1 MKEKH
6 ESMRA
11 LRATAR
17 ALLLLAAFGLPG
29 TAEAEAASD
38 AARANGAASEPA
50 AASLLPEYL
59 RPQNLLPQKLFSESL
74 LPENL
79 FNNDSLFGR
88 LAERVHF
95 SGFARL
101 VGGYL
106 DEGDASYQGYD
117 NAISYDQHSLF
128 ALQTDVALTETFSF
142 TTQLLAHASKDR
154 DTGLEWAYLTWRPS
168 SNWNFKAGKLRTPFL
183 FHSDTL
189 DLGYAYPWIIPPQQ
203 VYTPYLFPNF
213 TGLGG
218 AYQFNIWDWD
228 IEAEAY
234 WGRIDNFVVKDEY
247 AADTEVSNPRGL
259 ILDAWRGN
267 LRLRASWHLSDT
279 ELKLPQAGFL
289 GLVSDNLVAEL
300 REQGFN
306 RSADSLRAKSSTTFT
321 QLAIS
326 YDALDYFLK
335 AEYTRL
341 RRTNASAV
349 PEFDSYY
356 LSGGYTFHPFN
367 LPITAH
373 ASFASI
379 STKGRDRPVED
390 EIECS
395 PGDLFSGLP
404 GGLPGGLPL
413 PAPSPNCFYRALY
426 LGAFDYIRSANS
438 PLDDDLRSLSVG
450 LRWDVNPAVALKAEW
465 VHLRGAR
472 EQRGF
477 FTIDPMGDFDRKA
490 NLFLLGLEW
499 VF

>member
-6 ESMRA
+6 ESPRA
-11 LRATAR
+11 LRAAR
-17 ALLLLAAFGLPG
+17 ALLLLAAFGLPRA
-29 TAEAEAASD
+29 AEAEAAGD
-38 AARANGAASEPA
+38 PARANGAASESA
-50 AASLLPEYL
+50 AESLLPEYL
-59 RPQNLLPQKLFSESL
+59 RPENLLPQKLFPESL

-79 FNNDSLFGR
+79 FSNDSLFGR
-88 LAERVHF
+88 LAERVRF

-101 VGGYL
+101 AGGYL

-117 NAISYDQHSLF
+117 NAIGYDQHSLF
-128 ALQTDVALTETFSF
+128 ALQTDVALSETFSF
-142 TTQLLAHASKDR
+142 TTQLLAHASEDR

-168 SNWNFKAGKLRTPFL
+168 NSWNFKAGKLRTPFL

-213 TGLGG
+213 TGLSA

-234 WGRIDNFVVKDEY
+234 WGRIDNFTVKDQY

-267 LRLRASWHLSDT
+267 LRLRASYHLSDT
-279 ELKLPQAGFL
+279 ALKLPQAARIGR
-289 GLVSDNLVAEL
+289 VSNNLVREL
-300 REQGFN
+300 RERGFN

-373 ASFASI
+373 ATFASI

-395 PGDLFSGLP
+395 PGGLFGGAP
-404 GGLPGGLPL
+404 GGLPVGLPL

-426 LGAFDYIRSANS
+426 RGAFNYIRDANS

-450 LRWDVNPAVALKAEW
+450 LRWDVNPSVALKAEW
-465 VHLRGAR
+465 IHLRGAR

-477 FTIDPMGDFDRKA
+477 FTIDPTADFDRKA